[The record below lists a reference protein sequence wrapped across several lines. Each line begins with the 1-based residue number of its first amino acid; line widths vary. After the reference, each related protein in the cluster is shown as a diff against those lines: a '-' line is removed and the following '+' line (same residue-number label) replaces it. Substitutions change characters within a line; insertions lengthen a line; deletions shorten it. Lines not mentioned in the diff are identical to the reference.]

1 MTLSKNQHINDMLFT
16 GTATALVTP
25 FLDNGAIDFAS
36 LSNLIEHQIAAGV
49 EAVVP
54 CGSTGE
60 SATMTNDEKL
70 SVISFT
76 VQTVAGRTRVI
87 AGTGSNDTRATI
99 DLTRA
104 ARTAGADAVLLVG
117 PYYNKPTQEGH
128 VRHYAAV
135 ADAVDIPMI
144 IYNVP
149 GRTGSNMTAETQLR
163 IAEHSTNIIA
173 TKEASANLEQMQEI
187 IRSAPAHFSLLAGDD
202 SLALPA
208 IACGARGVI
217 AVISNYAPVMF
228 GNGVRAALDGRFED
242 SRNLF
247 YSLLPLMKLNFI
259 ESNPVPVKYILS
271 RMGMIKENYR
281 LPLVPLTASSKERI
295 REALDSM
302 SVR

>member
-1 MTLSKNQHINDMLFT
+1 MKLN

-25 FLDNGAIDFAS
+25 FTESGAVDFDALGKLIDY
-36 LSNLIEHQIAAGV
+36 QIDGGV

-60 SATMTNDEKL
+60 SATMTHEEKIG
-70 SVISFT
+70 VIRYT
-76 VQTVAGRTRVI
+76 VERVEGRVKVI

-99 DLTRA
+99 GLTRE
-104 ARTAGADAVLLVG
+104 ARDAGADAVLLVG

-135 ADAVDIPMI
+135 ADAVDISII

-163 IAEHSTNIIA
+163 IAEYSPNIVA

-187 IRSAPAHFSLLAGDD
+187 LRSAPAHFSLLAGDD

-208 IACGARGVI
+208 IACGANGVI
-217 AVISNYAPVMF
+217 AVISNYAPRLF
-228 GNGVRAALDGRFED
+228 SDCIRFALNGNFSEARRIQFE
-242 SRNLF
+242 
-247 YSLLPLMKLNFI
+247 LLPFMKLNFI
-259 ESNPVPVKYILS
+259 ESNPIPVKFILATK
-271 RMGMIKENYR
+271 GMIGENYR
-281 LPLVPLTASSKERI
+281 LPLTNLADQNKERI
-295 REALDSM
+295 REALKSID
-302 SVR
+302 VY